1 MRHVNPRTGAHVVT
15 VLLALVLGTTVLAGP
30 ATSAT
35 PAPVQDP
42 VDDATG
48 LVEQTGE
55 KLGRQA
61 EQEAEETQPR
71 KAPRKRRRTPDFKVA
86 QLNLHNSMSTRGM
99 RHDIKKMIR
108 AGATVIGMQERRG
121 TKRMVRR
128 ALPDHWRLAMPVGRD
143 GTDDN
148 PIAWNSRVW
157 KARKSWARLLARKT
171 WYRDGYGSQA
181 ITQWAV
187 MAVLQHRPSGHRIR
201 VASLHMPN
209 EIQTKGGGPR
219 WSERD
224 NLEAFWRMSK
234 NLRRAYKKTPG
245 GQQFVT
251 TCDCNV
257 SWGRDD
263 SRHLLKGKVTKPLSL
278 MSNYSRGGKR
288 TGWQIDYVLAERR
301 QPYVI
306 ENWSVHHDLKTDH
319 PGVVTR
325 FGHR

>member
-1 MRHVNPRTGAHVVT
+1 MRHVNPRTGAHVVV
-15 VLLALVLGTTVLAGP
+15 VLLALVLGTAALAGP
-30 ATSAT
+30 ASSAPPT
-35 PAPVQDP
+35 PTQDP
-42 VDDATG
+42 VGDAKELVDRTG
-48 LVEQTGE
+48 DPTGDQTDGT
-55 KLGRQA
+55 R
-61 EQEAEETQPR
+61 TR
-71 KAPRKRRRTPDFKVA
+71 KARRTPDFKVA
-86 QLNLHNSMSTRGM
+86 QLNLHNSMTTRGM
-99 RHDIKKMIR
+99 RHDIRKMIR

-128 ALPDHWRLAMPVGRD
+128 ALPDHWRLAMPTGRD

-148 PIAWNSRVW
+148 PVAWNSRVW
-157 KARKSWARLLARKT
+157 KARKTWARLLARKT
-171 WYRDGYGSQA
+171 WHRDGYGSRA

-209 EIQTKGGGPR
+209 DIQTKEGGPR

-234 NLRRAYKKTPG
+234 NLRRAARKTPDR
-245 GQQFVT
+245 QQFVT

-263 SRHLLKGKVTKPLSL
+263 SRYLLKGKVTKPLDL
-278 MSNYSRGGKR
+278 MSNYSEGGKR
-288 TGWQIDYVLAERR
+288 TGWQIDYVLAKRR
-301 QPYVI
+301 KAYRI